1 MPRLLLTNDDGLDSP
16 ILIPLARALG
26 TLGAVSVVVPESERS
41 WIGKAISRFDTVQ
54 VRPVERDGL
63 CVLAVSGTPADCV
76 SLGVSRLFP
85 EPPDLVVSG
94 INLGLNFGTAFLLSS
109 GTVGAACEAWIMG
122 VPSVAFSMAI
132 PSDACGIGGPLRAER
147 IRPHCGPAVRVAV
160 EIVATLLAHGF
171 PDSIDMLTVNLPPDA
186 HEGTPRRITR
196 VTRARY
202 APVFHP
208 AGDGD
213 GYVHRFQS
221 YQPLEDDP
229 GGDVA
234 TVGRGEVSITPLR
247 FEFTARMPS
256 ALHAAL
262 ERDGMPA
269 VPDLSRSIPGR
280 GA

>member
-1 MPRLLLTNDDGLDSP
+1 MPRFLLTNDDGLDSP
-16 ILIPLARALG
+16 VLVPLARALSG
-26 TLGAVSVVVPESERS
+26 FGSVRVVVPEGERS

-54 VRPVERDGL
+54 VRPVEREGFP
-63 CVLAVSGTPADCV
+63 VLAVSGTPADCV
-76 SLGVSRLFP
+76 SLGVSRLLP

-109 GTVGAACEAWIMG
+109 GTVGAACEAWITG

-132 PSDACGIGGPLRAER
+132 PAAAYGSDGPARAER
-147 IRPHCGPAVRVAV
+147 IRPYLAPAVNVAA

-171 PDSIDMLTVNLPPDA
+171 PESVDMITVNLPPDA
-186 HEGTPRRITR
+186 HEGTPRRVTR

-202 APVFHP
+202 APVFRP

-221 YQPLEDDP
+221 YEALEDDP
-229 GGDVA
+229 DGDVA

-247 FEFTARMPS
+247 FEFSARMPS

-262 ERDGMPA
+262 ERAGSA
-269 VPDLSRSIPGR
+269 RRS
-280 GA
+280 AAQS